1 MNGLNYDPGLRQAFS
16 QQTRQRL
23 LSEANSVRLAQND
36 FAEDAN
42 LKETRRFNLTLKI
55 KVIGEIIKDTGSA
68 ILNLMKATGDTLN
81 A

>member
-23 LSEANSVRLAQND
+23 LSEASNARLSGSLPTDGPEHQ
-36 FAEDAN
+36 
-42 LKETRRFNLTLKI
+42 ETRRYNLALKI
-55 KVIGEIIKDTGSA
+55 KVISEIIKDSGSA
-68 ILNLMKATGDTLN
+68 ILMVMRANRDTLN

>member
-23 LSEANSVRLAQND
+23 LSEANNARFSRSLNPAEND
-36 FAEDAN
+36 R
-42 LKETRRFNLTLKI
+42 KETRRYNLALKI
-55 KVIGEIIKDTGSA
+55 KVVSEIIKESGSA
-68 ILNLMKATGDTLN
+68 ILMILRANRDSLN

>member
-23 LSEANSVRLAQND
+23 LSEANSARLAQSVP
-36 FAEDAN
+36 AEDTD
-42 LKETRRFNLTLKI
+42 LKETRRYNLALKI
-55 KVIGEIIKDTGSA
+55 KVISGIVKDTGSA
-68 ILNLMKATGDTLN
+68 ILMVMKASRDTLN

>member
-23 LSEANSVRLAQND
+23 LSEAKSARLAQSVPTEDND
-36 FAEDAN
+36 
-42 LKETRRFNLTLKI
+42 LKETRRYSLALKI
-55 KVIGEIIKDTGSA
+55 KVISGIVKDTGSA
-68 ILNLMKATGDTLN
+68 ILMVMKSSGDTLN